1 MDVDLIFK
9 IAAIGIVVS
18 ALNLLLRHSGR
29 EELAMMTTIVSIVV
43 VLMLVISLISN
54 LFTAVK
60 TMFQLY

>member
-43 VLMLVISLISN
+43 VLMLVMSLISN